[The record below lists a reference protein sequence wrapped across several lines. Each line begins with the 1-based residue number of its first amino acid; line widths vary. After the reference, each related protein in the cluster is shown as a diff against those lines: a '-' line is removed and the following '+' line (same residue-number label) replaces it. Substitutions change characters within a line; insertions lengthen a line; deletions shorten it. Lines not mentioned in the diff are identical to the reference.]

1 MTNTDRL
8 DADPVEPIRLAAL
21 DIVKAKSLAVVLFD
35 QSVAY
40 TDFRYEA
47 AQQINALV
55 LTVSNL
61 EFEIETCKKWLEQS
75 DAKSEQLRKERDELR
90 QQIETIKNGFEGG
103 CYLCDLVAEARDE
116 ARREVR
122 ALQKKIG
129 DTSTMLYDWDGYY
142 NPHSQSGNI
151 VEMAKL
157 VEEAYSTLQGRSWN
171 EEKSK

>member
-35 QSVAY
+35 HSVAY

-61 EFEIETCKKWLEQS
+61 EFEIETYKKWLEQS
-75 DAKSEQLRKERDELR
+75 DAKSEVLSKERDEAR
-90 QQIETIKNGFEGG
+90 QDAARYRWLKGGGLYALPSTEHGLGEEYDFREWDQLIE
-103 CYLCDLVAEARDE
+103 
-116 ARREVR
+116 
-122 ALQKKIG
+122 
-129 DTSTMLYDWDGYY
+129 
-142 NPHSQSGNI
+142 
-151 VEMAKL
+151 AKMK
-157 VEEAYSTLQGRSWN
+157 
-171 EEKSK
+171 EKTQ